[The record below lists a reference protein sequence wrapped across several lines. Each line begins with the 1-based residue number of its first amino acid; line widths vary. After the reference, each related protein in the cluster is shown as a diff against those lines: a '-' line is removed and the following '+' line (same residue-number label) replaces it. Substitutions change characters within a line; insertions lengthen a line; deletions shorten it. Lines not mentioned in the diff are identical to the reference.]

1 MSQQISTYSSQ
12 ARNIEKMRSEYS
24 ETATILNGDHQDF
37 KETQYYKSSFYLS
50 LQKYKKWLGV
60 IVCSVLVVC
69 LLIGIAVSQTQSRKD
84 SANADQ
90 LIDSSTVAST

>member
-12 ARNIEKMRSEYS
+12 ATNIERMRSEYS

-37 KETQYYKSSFYLS
+37 KNTQYDKSSFNFF

-69 LLIGIAVSQTQSRKD
+69 LIIGIAVSQTQRRSD
-84 SANADQ
+84 NANADQ
-90 LIDSSTVAST
+90 LMHSSTVAST

>member
-12 ARNIEKMRSEYS
+12 VRNIEKMRSEYS
-24 ETATILNGDHQDF
+24 ETATILNGDHQAF
-37 KETQYYKSSFYLS
+37 KETQYDKSSFFFS

-69 LLIGIAVSQTQSRKD
+69 LIIGIAVSQTQRKRD
-84 SANADQ
+84 SANANQ

>member
-12 ARNIEKMRSEYS
+12 STNVEKMRSEYS

-37 KETQYYKSSFYLS
+37 KNTHYDKSSFCFS
-50 LQKYKKWLGV
+50 LPKYKKWLGV

-69 LLIGIAVSQTQSRKD
+69 LIIGIAVSQTQRRSD
-84 SANADQ
+84 NANADH
-90 LIDSSTVAST
+90 LIDSSTVSST